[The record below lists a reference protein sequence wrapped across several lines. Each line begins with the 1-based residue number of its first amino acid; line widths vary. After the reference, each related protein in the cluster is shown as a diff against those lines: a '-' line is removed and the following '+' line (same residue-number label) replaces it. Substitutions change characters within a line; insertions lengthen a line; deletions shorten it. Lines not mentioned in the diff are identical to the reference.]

1 MSSPFGIAASI
12 IATPMNVKSFFMDPS
27 SKEARAGQRLTT
39 VTTRNRLVR
48 KSPLLTN
55 RSPLLTPHRV

>member
-1 MSSPFGIAASI
+1 
-12 IATPMNVKSFFMDPS
+12 MDPS

-48 KSPLLTN
+48 KSPLLTK